1 MSRRSPSFAASFVLM
16 LSLAASLAQAQPAP
30 AAAAPGIP
38 APPSS
43 PATSGTTAP
52 GSATPAQPPPALD
65 SDAPERK
72 LIETLEAKLNAIQ
85 AANGLTADEAARRTL
100 LNNPD
105 VTAKQKSVAAAEA
118 TVDAT
123 RANFYP
129 QLGLQASYTRLSK
142 FDVPPLNFGTGPIP
156 NPFPI
161 IPNNY
166 DLRATLSIPLSD
178 YVLRLSNSMASA
190 NHNRTAAKLDEQAT
204 RLAVARDARVYY
216 YQWIRAQWVSYV
228 AAKALEAARG
238 HAQDAKSA
246 FDAGLVSR
254 ADVLRTVSQQKSAE
268 LGVARSLNNVAIAA
282 EQLRVQLAD
291 PAQTNY
297 EIGENFLADLP
308 PYAVPSSPG
317 AGYAEA
323 LEHRLEIRQLGESE
337 AALREEAAVARAG
350 NYPRLDAR
358 GTAIYANP
366 NQRYIPAAQE
376 WHGTWDAS
384 IVLSWTPTEI
394 FGATARAK
402 NAEAHADEV
411 AARKASLKN
420 ALRLEVNQAMN
431 ALAEATFGVDVSREG
446 RAAAEENYRVRRE
459 LFRAGKATT
468 VEVTDAETELTQA
481 RLQAVNAQMDVRI
494 ARVQLEHALGRD
506 VGSESK

>member
-1 MSRRSPSFAASFVLM
+1 MSRRSLSHTAPFALL
-16 LSLAASLAQAQPAP
+16 LSLASSLAQAQTAPPPAAPGAPPSAPTTPTAAIAAPAP
-30 AAAAPGIP
+30 ANAA
-38 APPSS
+38 
-43 PATSGTTAP
+43 GT
-52 GSATPAQPPPALD
+52 
-65 SDAPERK
+65 DAPERK
-72 LIETLEAKLNAIQ
+72 MIETLEAKLNSMQ
-85 AANGLTADEAARRTL
+85 SGSGLTADEAARRTL

-105 VTAKQKSVAAAEA
+105 VSAKQKSVAAADA

-123 RANFYP
+123 RAGFYP
-129 QLGLQASYTRLSK
+129 QLGLQASYTRLSN
-142 FDVPPLNFGTGPIP
+142 FTPPPISGFGPTPIA

-161 IPNNY
+161 VPNNY
-166 DLRATLSIPLSD
+166 DARATLSIPLSD

-190 NHNRTAAKLDEQAT
+190 NHNKTAAKLDEHAT

-216 YQWIRAQWVSYV
+216 YEWIRAQWVSYV

-254 ADVLRTVSQQKSAE
+254 ADVLRTVSQQKTAE

-282 EQLRVQLAD
+282 EQLRVQMAD
-291 PAQTNY
+291 PTQTTY
-297 EIGENFLADLP
+297 EIGENIMADLP

-323 LEHRLEIRQLGESE
+323 LERRIEIRQLGESE

-358 GTAIYANP
+358 ANAIYANP
-366 NQRYIPAAQE
+366 NQRYVPAAQE

-384 IVLSWTPTEI
+384 VVLSWTPTEI

-411 AARKASLKN
+411 AARKSSLKN

-481 RLQAVNAQMDVRI
+481 RLQAVNAMMDVRI
-494 ARVQLEHALGRD
+494 ARVQLAHALGRD
-506 VGSESK
+506 VGTDSQ

>member
-1 MSRRSPSFAASFVLM
+1 M
-16 LSLAASLAQAQPAP
+16 
-30 AAAAPGIP
+30 I
-38 APPSS
+38 
-43 PATSGTTAP
+43 
-52 GSATPAQPPPALD
+52 
-65 SDAPERK
+65 DA
-72 LIETLEAKLNAIQ
+72 LEAKLNAIQ
-85 AANGLTADEAARRTL
+85 AGNGLTADEAARRTL

-142 FDVPPLNFGTGPIP
+142 FDVPPLNFGMGGPIP

-161 IPNNY
+161 VPNNY

-190 NHNRTAAKLDEQAT
+190 NHNKTAAKLDEQAT

-282 EQLRVQLAD
+282 EQLRVQMAD
-291 PAQTNY
+291 PSQTNY

-308 PYAVPSSPG
+308 PYSAPTSPG
-317 AGYAEA
+317 VGYAEA
-323 LEHRLEIRQLGESE
+323 LEHRIEIRQLGESE
-337 AALREEAAVARAG
+337 AALREEASVARAG

-366 NQRYIPAAQE
+366 NQRYIPATQE

-411 AARKASLKN
+411 AARKSSLKN

-431 ALAEATFGVDVSREG
+431 ALAEATFGVDVSRDG
-446 RAAAEENYRVRRE
+446 RTAAEENYRVRRE

-506 VGSESK
+506 VASESK